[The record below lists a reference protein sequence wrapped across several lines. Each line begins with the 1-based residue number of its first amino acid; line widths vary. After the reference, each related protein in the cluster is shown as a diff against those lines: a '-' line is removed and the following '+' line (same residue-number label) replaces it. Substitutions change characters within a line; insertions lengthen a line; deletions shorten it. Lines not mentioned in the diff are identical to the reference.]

1 MSAREHHHH
10 EDATGA
16 PHGTRRG
23 YLTGFLLSVLL
34 TAIPFALVMSGVIAD
49 QRITAA
55 IVAALAAVQIVVH
68 MIYFLHMNTR
78 SENGWSLMALIFT
91 LVILVIVLAGTLWVM
106 INMNHYMM
114 PPMIG
119 QPAAHT
125 MDMSGM

>member
-1 MSAREHHHH
+1 MSAQEHHHH
-10 EDATGA
+10 DAGGA

-34 TAIPFALVMSGVIAD
+34 TAVPFALVMSGVIAD

-55 IVAALAAVQIVVH
+55 IVAGLAAVQIVVH

-114 PPMIG
+114 PPMIE